1 MKALLQELKRDEGSV
16 SPLVITFFLISLL
29 IVFIGINVTHTY
41 LERRYLILTLE
52 ASLQRAAQ
60 EIDDYRYYTGYVD
73 ANTSSFGERGVT
85 TFVPID
91 CVSARQVFDKEF
103 RIQWALTR
111 VNNLPDRTFFDYG
124 RSDMARNSWYQSS
137 TEGSTEGSSVG
148 YPSSGINSGS
158 SRRSAQGGTPDYE
171 EPPSRP
177 TGITSILH
185 PPRVTAFQ
193 CDGKTLRAEAELV
206 VELPFVISFAGV
218 DFKRY
223 SKQSE
228 SVEVGLVLGG

>member
-1 MKALLQELKRDEGSV
+1 MKFLCQELKRDEGSV

-41 LERRYLILTLE
+41 LERRHLILTLE

-60 EIDDYRYYTGYVD
+60 EIDDQRYYTGYVD
-73 ANTSSFGERGVT
+73 ANTLSFGNRGLT

-91 CVSARQVFDKEF
+91 CLSAKRVFDNEF

-111 VNNLPDRTFFDYG
+111 VNNLPDRTSFDHG
-124 RSDMARNSWYQSS
+124 RRGRAADSWYRGSSGSTSSSFIISGNSWQASQ
-137 TEGSTEGSSVG
+137 GSTPDPGAMAVG
-148 YPSSGINSGS
+148 HM
-158 SRRSAQGGTPDYE
+158 
-171 EPPSRP
+171 
-177 TGITSILH
+177 GITSILH
-185 PPRVTAFQ
+185 PPKVTSFQ
-193 CDGKTLRAEAELV
+193 CDGRTLRAEAEFI